1 MRMILK
7 SLHGENFKGIK
18 SIDIKFGEKKT
29 KISGQNAV
37 GKTTIFDMFSWLLF
51 NKNSAGEEKFNVR
64 PLDKN
69 NKRIDNVEIKV
80 VGVIEVDGKE
90 VELSKVQKQNWVKKR
105 GTDTVT
111 LQGNVNSFEIDG
123 YPKSEAE
130 FKAYVSNLAQS
141 EEMFKMLTNP
151 QYFSSL
157 KWKDQRDILMK
168 LTTEVSDVELAK
180 EMFDENAYA
189 ESLIEELEKAP
200 STDDI
205 RAKFQKA
212 LTEWKKKQAEIPVRI
227 DEAEKS
233 KVDVDVAEQEL
244 LKADLERKIEAV
256 DDRMENAGTEIGRLR
271 GKEMQLQFDMS
282 GIMQVMN
289 DELSAKRRGLDS
301 AKDDATREFN
311 DLHNQIQSA
320 ENQIKANEKTIS
332 DTDEE
337 RKNLGVEYNA
347 EFSKAFD
354 EMPYLFDESKWKFDE
369 STTVC
374 SLCGQKLPQD
384 KIESLKADFEQK
396 KADAKARAE
405 KQLEDARKAFDDA
418 KGGKLKDL
426 IAKGN
431 TCKAEIERLT
441 KENTKLQEDITALK
455 EQESKALAEQ
465 NDYAKQL
472 SEIPAEA
479 DYSQN
484 EEYVKL
490 KTEHDK
496 ILADIAKLESEGAD
510 KVVTDLKA
518 EKTNLQAQLDEVN
531 KVIAQAANNVA
542 IDDRI
547 ETLRDEQKEIGQ
559 KVADQEQ
566 MLYLLEEFIRFKL
579 NKVSESI
586 NSHFKTVNFKLFEMQ
601 LNGGMKD
608 CCECTV
614 NGVGYSDLNNGHKI
628 LAGLDIIRSLSELY
642 GVSVPIFVDNA
653 ESLTSNYTSDSQLVL
668 LIAKKPQYMDE
679 NGEIHDVDENY
690 DPKIHKLVY
699 DGSLKVEVS

>member
-1 MRMILK
+1 MKLK
-7 SLHGENFKGIK
+7 IRSLHMENFKGIK
-18 SIDIKFGEKKT
+18 SLDVNFSNKTSIK
-29 KISGQNAV
+29 GQNAA
-37 GKTTIFDMFSWLLF
+37 GKTTVFDAFTWLLF

-64 PLDKN
+64 PLDKDGN
-69 NKRIDNVEIKV
+69 RIDNVEIKV
-80 VGVIEVDGKE
+80 VAVLDVDGKE
-90 VELSKVQKQNWVKKR
+90 IELSKVQKQNWVKKR
-105 GTDTVT
+105 GTDTVA

-123 YPKSEAE
+123 YPKSEAD
-130 FKAYVSNLAQS
+130 FKEYISSLAQS
-141 EEMFKMLTNP
+141 EDMFKMLTNP

-157 KWKDQRDILMK
+157 KWKDQRDILMR
-168 LTTEVSDVELAK
+168 LATDVSDVELAQTDAK
-180 EMFDENAYA
+180 YA
-189 ESLIEELEKAP
+189 QLLGELEKAP

-212 LTEWKKKQAEIPVRI
+212 LTEWKKKQSEIPVRI

-244 LKADLERKIEAV
+244 AKVDLVRRIAECDKK
-256 DDRMENAGTEIGRLR
+256 MENAGSTLGDLR
-271 GKEMQLQFDMS
+271 SKEMQLQFDMS

-301 AKDDATREFN
+301 AKHDATREFN

-332 DTDEE
+332 DTDAE

-396 KADAKARAE
+396 KADAKARAT

-418 KGGKLKDL
+418 KGAKLKGL
-426 IAKGN
+426 IDKGN
-431 TCKAEIERLT
+431 ACKADIERLT
-441 KENTKLQEDITALK
+441 KENAKLQEDIVALK
-455 EQESKALAEQ
+455 EQESKALAKQ

-496 ILADIAKLESEGAD
+496 ILADIAK
-510 KVVTDLKA
+510 VVK
-518 EKTNLQAQLDEVN
+518 
-531 KVIAQAANNVA
+531 IS
-542 IDDRI
+542 R
-547 ETLRDEQKEIGQ
+547 
-559 KVADQEQ
+559 
-566 MLYLLEEFIRFKL
+566 
-579 NKVSESI
+579 
-586 NSHFKTVNFKLFEMQ
+586 
-601 LNGGMKD
+601 
-608 CCECTV
+608 
-614 NGVGYSDLNNGHKI
+614 YSTED
-628 LAGLDIIRSLSELY
+628 
-642 GVSVPIFVDNA
+642 
-653 ESLTSNYTSDSQLVL
+653 
-668 LIAKKPQYMDE
+668 
-679 NGEIHDVDENY
+679 
-690 DPKIHKLVY
+690 
-699 DGSLKVEVS
+699 

>member
-7 SLHGENFKGIK
+7 TLYMENFKGIK
-18 SIDIKFGEKKT
+18 SLDVNFSNKTSIK
-29 KISGQNAV
+29 GQNAT
-37 GKTTIFDMFSWLLF
+37 GKTTIFDAFTWLLF

-64 PLDKN
+64 PLDKDGN
-69 NKRIDNVEIKV
+69 RIDNVEIKV
-80 VGVIEVDGKE
+80 VAVLDVDGKE

-123 YPKSEAE
+123 YPKSEAD

-141 EEMFKMLTNP
+141 EDMFKMLTNP

-205 RAKFQKA
+205 RAKFSKA
-212 LTEWKKKQAEIPVRI
+212 LSEWKKKQAEIPVRI

-256 DDRMENAGTEIGRLR
+256 DDRMENAGTEIDRLR
-271 GKEMQLQFDMS
+271 GKEMQLQLDMS

-332 DTDEE
+332 DTDAE

-347 EFSKAFD
+347 EYANGFD
-354 EMPYLFDESKWKFDE
+354 ETPHLFDESKWTFDE

-374 SLCGQKLPQD
+374 SLCGQKLPED
-384 KIESLKADFEQK
+384 KIEQIKADFEQK
-396 KADAKARAE
+396 KADAKARAT

-418 KGGKLKDL
+418 KGAKLKGL

-441 KENTKLQEDITALK
+441 KENTKLQEDIVALK
-455 EQESKALAEQ
+455 EQESKALAKQ

-490 KTEHDK
+490 KAERDK

-614 NGVGYSDLNNGHKI
+614 NGVPYSTLNSGHRI
-628 LAGLDIIRSLSELY
+628 VAGLDIIRSLSELY
-642 GVSVPIFVDNA
+642 GVSVPIFIDNA
-653 ESLTSNYTSDSQLVL
+653 ESLNEFNVPDMDAQLIL
-668 LIAKKPQYMDE
+668 LSVSEDKQ
-679 NGEIHDVDENY
+679 
-690 DPKIHKLVY
+690 
-699 DGSLKVEVS
+699 LKVEGV

>member
-29 KISGQNAV
+29 KISGQNAT
-37 GKTTIFDMFSWLLF
+37 GKTTIFDAFTWLLF

-64 PLDKN
+64 PLDKDGN
-69 NKRIDNVEIKV
+69 RIDNVEIKV
-80 VGVIEVDGKE
+80 VAVLDVDGKE

-105 GTDTVT
+105 GTDTVA

-123 YPKSEAE
+123 YPKSEAD
-130 FKAYVSNLAQS
+130 FKDYVSGLAQS

-168 LTTEVSDVELAK
+168 LVAEVSDVELAQTDAK
-180 EMFDENAYA
+180 Y
-189 ESLIEELEKAP
+189 SPLIDELEKAP

-205 RAKFQKA
+205 RAKFSKA
-212 LTEWKKKQAEIPVRI
+212 LSEWKKKQAEIPVRI

-244 LKADLERKIEAV
+244 LKADLERKIEALEDLMAKSDV
-256 DDRMENAGTEIGRLR
+256 RID
-271 GKEMQLQFDMS
+271 EMRSEEMHCQFEMS
-282 GIMQVMN
+282 AIAQTMN
-289 DELSAKRRGLDS
+289 NELSSKKR
-301 AKDDATREFN
+301 E
-311 DLHNQIQSA
+311 I
-320 ENQIKANEKTIS
+320 ENQKY
-332 DTDEE
+332 DHE
-337 RKNLGVEYNA
+337 RKLEDVR
-347 EFSKAFD
+347 SSIRKAQDSIESNKKSISEQTLKKADLAKKYKEEKEKKFD
-354 EMPYLFDESKWKFDE
+354 DSKWVFDE

-374 SLCGQKLPQD
+374 SLCGQTLPED
-384 KIESLKADFEQK
+384 KIESLRADFSQR
-396 KADAKARAE
+396 KADAIEIFNEEHAKTLAMIVDDGNACAE
-405 KQLEDARKAFDDA
+405 MIKKLTENNKELENAINTLKLNEAEEIDIIKGFD
-418 KGGKLKDL
+418 
-426 IAKGN
+426 
-431 TCKAEIERLT
+431 
-441 KENTKLQEDITALK
+441 
-455 EQESKALAEQ
+455 EQISK
-465 NDYAKQL
+465 
-472 SEIPAEA
+472 IPTSA
-479 DYSQN
+479 DYTQN
-484 EEYVKL
+484 AEYVKL
-490 KTEHDK
+490 KAKQDK
-496 ILADIAKLESEGAD
+496 LLADIAELESKGAD
-510 KVVTDLKA
+510 KVVEDAKSDK
-518 EKTNLQAQLDEVN
+518 EKLNSQLDEVN
-531 KVIAQAANNVA
+531 KIIAQAANNVM

-614 NGVGYSDLNNGHKI
+614 NGVPYSTLNSGHRI
-628 LAGLDIIRSLSELY
+628 VAGLDIIRSLSELY

-653 ESLTSNYTSDSQLVL
+653 ESLNEFNVPD
-668 LIAKKPQYMDE
+668 MDE
-679 NGEIHDVDENY
+679 QLILLSVSED
-690 DPKIHKLVY
+690 KQ
-699 DGSLKVEVS
+699 LKVEGV

>member
-1 MRMILK
+1 M
-7 SLHGENFKGIK
+7 ENFKGIK
-18 SIDIKFGEKKT
+18 SLDVNFSNKTSIK
-29 KISGQNAV
+29 GQNAV
-37 GKTTIFDMFSWLLF
+37 GKTTIFDAFTWLLF

-64 PLDKN
+64 PLDKDG
-69 NKRIDNVEIKV
+69 KRIDNVEIKV
-80 VGVIEVDGKE
+80 VGVIKVDGKE

-105 GTDTVT
+105 GTNTVS
-111 LQGNVNSFEIDG
+111 LQGNPNSYEIDG

-130 FKAYVSNLAQS
+130 FKAYISGLAQS

-151 QYFSSL
+151 QYFPSL

-168 LTTEVSDVELAK
+168 LVAEVSDVELAQTDAK
-180 EMFDENAYA
+180 YTP
-189 ESLIEELEKAP
+189 LIGELEKAP

-205 RAKFQKA
+205 RAKFSKA
-212 LTEWKKKQAEIPVRI
+212 LSEWKKKQAEIPVRI

-233 KVDVDVAEQEL
+233 KVDVEEQEL

-256 DDRMENAGTEIGRLR
+256 DDRMENAGTEIDRLR

-320 ENQIKANEKTIS
+320 ENQIKANEKTIF
-332 DTDEE
+332 DTDAE

-354 EMPYLFDESKWKFDE
+354 ETPYLFDESKWVFDE
-369 STTVC
+369 NSTVC
-374 SLCGQKLPQD
+374 SLCGQQLPAN
-384 KIESLKADFEQK
+384 KIEQLKADFEQK
-396 KADAKARAE
+396 KADAKARAD

-418 KGGKLKDL
+418 KGAKLKGL
-426 IAKGN
+426 IDKGN
-431 TCKAEIERLT
+431 ACKADIKRLT
-441 KENTKLQEDITALK
+441 KENAKLQEDIVALK
-455 EQESKALAEQ
+455 EQESKALAKQ

-518 EKTNLQAQLDEVN
+518 EKADLQSQLDEVN

-586 NSHFKTVNFKLFEMQ
+586 NSHFNFKLFEMQ

-614 NGVGYSDLNNGHKI
+614 NGVPYSTLNSGHRI
-628 LAGLDIIRSLSELY
+628 VAGLDIIRSLSELY

-653 ESLTSNYTSDSQLVL
+653 ESLNEFNVPDMDAQLIL
-668 LIAKKPQYMDE
+668 LSVSEDKQ
-679 NGEIHDVDENY
+679 
-690 DPKIHKLVY
+690 
-699 DGSLKVEVS
+699 LKVEGV

>member
-7 SLHGENFKGIK
+7 SLHMENFKGIK
-18 SIDIKFGEKKT
+18 SLDVNFSNKTSIK
-29 KISGQNAV
+29 GQNAV
-37 GKTTIFDMFSWLLF
+37 GKTTIFDAFTWLLF

-64 PLDKN
+64 PLDEHN
-69 NKRIDNVEIKV
+69 NKIHNVEIKV
-80 VGVIEVDGKE
+80 VAVVSIDGKD
-90 VELSKVQKQNWVKKR
+90 VELSKTQKENWVKKR

-130 FKAYVSNLAQS
+130 FKAYISGLAQS

-180 EMFDENAYA
+180 TDAKYA
-189 ESLIEELEKAP
+189 PLIGELEKAP

-205 RAKFQKA
+205 RAKFSKA
-212 LTEWKKKQAEIPVRI
+212 LSEWKKKQAEIPVRI

-332 DTDEE
+332 DTDAE

-369 STTVC
+369 STTTVC

-396 KADAKARAE
+396 KVDAKARAT

-418 KGGKLKDL
+418 KGAKLKGL
-426 IAKGN
+426 INKGN
-431 TCKAEIERLT
+431 ACRADIERLN
-441 KENTKLQEDITALK
+441 KENAKSQEDIAELK
-455 EQESKALAEQ
+455 EQESKALAKQ

-472 SEIPAEA
+472 SEIPSEA

-496 ILADIAKLESEGAD
+496 ILADVAKLESEGAD

-518 EKTNLQAQLDEVN
+518 EKANLQSQLEEVN

-579 NKVSESI
+579 DKVSESI
-586 NSHFKTVNFKLFEMQ
+586 NSHFKTVNFKLFETQ
-601 LNGGMKD
+601 LNGGLKD

-614 NGVGYSDLNNGHKI
+614 NGVPYSALNSGHRI
-628 LAGLDIIRSLSELY
+628 VAGLDIIRSLSELY

-653 ESLTSNYTSDSQLVL
+653 ESLNEFNVPDMDAQLIL
-668 LIAKKPQYMDE
+668 LSVSEDKQ
-679 NGEIHDVDENY
+679 
-690 DPKIHKLVY
+690 
-699 DGSLKVEVS
+699 LKVEGM

>member
-1 MRMILK
+1 M
-7 SLHGENFKGIK
+7 ENFKGIK
-18 SIDIKFGEKKT
+18 SLDVNFSNKTSIK
-29 KISGQNAV
+29 GQNAA
-37 GKTTIFDMFSWLLF
+37 GKTTIFDAFTWLLF

-64 PLDKN
+64 PLDKDGN
-69 NKRIDNVEIKV
+69 RIDNVEIKV
-80 VGVIEVDGKE
+80 VAVLDVDGKE
-90 VELSKVQKQNWVKKR
+90 MELSKIQKQNWVKKR

-123 YPKSEAE
+123 YPKSEAD
-130 FKAYVSNLAQS
+130 FKAYVSGLAQS
-141 EEMFKMLTNP
+141 EDMFKMLTNP

-157 KWKDQRDILMK
+157 KWKDQRDILMR
-168 LTTEVSDVELAK
+168 LATDVSDVELAQTDAK
-180 EMFDENAYA
+180 YA
-189 ESLIEELEKAP
+189 PLLGELEKAP

-205 RAKFQKA
+205 RAKFSKA
-212 LTEWKKKQAEIPVRI
+212 LSGWKKKQAEIPVRI

-244 LKADLERKIEAV
+244 AKVDLVRRIAECDKK
-256 DDRMENAGTEIGRLR
+256 MENAGSALGDLR
-271 GKEMQLQFDMS
+271 SKEMQLQFDMS
-282 GIMQVMN
+282 GMEQTMN
-289 DELSAKRRGLDS
+289 RELSNKRS
-301 AKDDATREFN
+301 IMDAELRDCKNELEHFAVTISLKEK
-311 DLHNQIQSA
+311 QISD
-320 ENQIKANEKTIS
+320 NEKTITDA
-332 DTDEE
+332 DTE
-337 RKNLGVEYNA
+337 RKKLGEQYNSEKA
-347 EFSKAFD
+347 KAFD
-354 EMPYLFDESKWKFDE
+354 ETPYLFDESKRIFDE

-374 SLCGQKLPQD
+374 SLCGQKLPAD
-384 KIESLKADFEQK
+384 KIEQLKTDFEERK
-396 KADAKARAE
+396 TKAKADAKRKLNDSKSDFITKKE
-405 KQLEDARKAFDDA
+405 SNLEEIKAYGFA
-418 KGGKLKDL
+418 KKNL
-426 IAKGN
+426 I
-431 TCKAEIERLT
+431 EELT
-441 KENTKLQEDITALK
+441 KKNADLQMEIDSLKKQEQGTFTNKEELCKL
-455 EQESKALAEQ
+455 
-465 NDYAKQL
+465 L
-472 SEIPAEA
+472 SEIPEEA

-490 KTEHDK
+490 KAEHDK

-518 EKTNLQAQLDEVN
+518 EKADMQSQLDEVN

-614 NGVGYSDLNNGHKI
+614 NGVPYSTLNSGHRI
-628 LAGLDIIRSLSELY
+628 VAGLDIIRSLSELY

-653 ESLTSNYTSDSQLVL
+653 ESLNEFNVPDMDTQLIL
-668 LIAKKPQYMDE
+668 LSVSEDKQ
-679 NGEIHDVDENY
+679 
-690 DPKIHKLVY
+690 
-699 DGSLKVEVS
+699 LKVEGV

>member
-1 MRMILK
+1 MKMILK
-7 SLHGENFKGIK
+7 SLHLENFKGIK
-18 SIDIKFGEKKT
+18 NLDVNFSDKT
-29 KISGQNAV
+29 KIKGQNAA
-37 GKTTIFDMFSWLLF
+37 GKTTIFDAFTWLLF
-51 NKNSAGEEKFNVR
+51 NKNSAGEEKFNIR
-64 PLDKN
+64 PLDKDGN
-69 NKRIDNVEIKV
+69 RIDNVEIKV
-80 VGVIEVDGKE
+80 VGVLDVEGKE
-90 VELSKVQKQNWVKKR
+90 VMLSKVQKQNWVKKR
-105 GTDTVT
+105 GTNTVS
-111 LQGNVNSFEIDG
+111 LQGNPNTYEVDG
-123 YPKSEAE
+123 YPKSEAD
-130 FKAYVSNLAQS
+130 FKAYVSGLAQS
-141 EEMFKMLTNP
+141 EDMFKMLTNP

-168 LTTEVSDVELAK
+168 LISDFSDVELAK
-180 EMFDENAYA
+180 TDAKYAPLFD
-189 ESLIEELEKAP
+189 ELEKAP

-205 RAKFQKA
+205 RSKFSKA
-212 LTEWKKKQAEIPVRI
+212 LTEWKKKQTEIPVRI

-244 LKADLERKIEAV
+244 AKTDLTRKIS
-256 DDRMENAGTEIGRLR
+256 EIDGKIANSGSALNELR
-271 GKEMQLQFDMS
+271 EKEMQLQFDMS

-332 DTDEE
+332 DTDAE

-396 KADAKARAE
+396 KADAKARAT
-405 KQLEDARKAFDDA
+405 KQLEDARKTFDDA
-418 KGGKLKDL
+418 KGAKLKGL
-426 IAKGN
+426 IDKGN
-431 TCKAEIERLT
+431 ACKDDIERLT
-441 KENTKLQEDITALK
+441 KENADLQTSIGTLK
-455 EQESKALAEQ
+455 EQESKALAKQ

-472 SEIPAEA
+472 SEIPSEA
-479 DYSQN
+479 DYMQN
-484 EEYVKL
+484 HKYVEL
-490 KTEHDK
+490 KAEHDK
-496 ILADIAKLESEGAD
+496 ILADIVKLESEGAD
-510 KVVTDLKA
+510 KVVNDLKA
-518 EKTNLQAQLDEVN
+518 EKVDLQAQLDEVN

-547 ETLRDEQKEIGQ
+547 EMLRNEQKEIGQ

-566 MLYLLEEFIRFKL
+566 MLYLLEEFVRFKL
-579 NKVSESI
+579 DKISDSI

-614 NGVGYSDLNNGHKI
+614 NGVPYSTLNSGHRI
-628 LAGLDIIRSLSELY
+628 VAGLDIIRSLSEMY
-642 GVSVPIFVDNA
+642 GVSCPIFVDNA
-653 ESLTSNYTSDSQLVL
+653 ESLNEFNVPDMDAQLIL
-668 LIAKKPQYMDE
+668 LTVSEDKQ
-679 NGEIHDVDENY
+679 
-690 DPKIHKLVY
+690 
-699 DGSLKVEVS
+699 LKVEGV

>member
-7 SLHGENFKGIK
+7 SLHMENFKGIK
-18 SIDIKFGEKKT
+18 SLDVNFANKTSIK
-29 KISGQNAV
+29 GQNAV
-37 GKTTIFDMFSWLLF
+37 GKTTIFDAFTWLLF
-51 NKNSAGEEKFNVR
+51 NKNSAGDEKFNVR
-64 PLDKN
+64 PLDKDGH
-69 NKRIDNVEIKV
+69 RIDNVEIKV

-105 GTDTVT
+105 GTNTVS
-111 LQGNVNSFEIDG
+111 LQGNPNSYEIDG

-130 FKAYVSNLAQS
+130 FKAYISGLAQS

-168 LTTEVSDVELAK
+168 LVAEVSDVELAK

-205 RAKFQKA
+205 RAKFSKA
-212 LTEWKKKQAEIPVRI
+212 LSEWKKKQAEIPVRI

-256 DDRMENAGTEIGRLR
+256 DDRMENAGTEIDRLR

-332 DTDEE
+332 DTDAE

-354 EMPYLFDESKWKFDE
+354 EMPYLFDESKWVFDE
-369 STTVC
+369 NSTVC
-374 SLCGQKLPQD
+374 SLCGQQLPAN
-384 KIESLKADFEQK
+384 KIEQLKADFEQK
-396 KADAKARAE
+396 KADAKARAT

-418 KGGKLKDL
+418 KGAKLKGL
-426 IAKGN
+426 IDKGN
-431 TCKAEIERLT
+431 ACKDDIERLT
-441 KENTKLQEDITALK
+441 KENAKLQEDIVALK

-465 NDYAKQL
+465 NEYAKQL

-490 KTEHDK
+490 KAEHDK

-510 KVVTDLKA
+510 KIVTDLKA
-518 EKTNLQAQLDEVN
+518 EKADLQSQLEEVN

-614 NGVGYSDLNNGHKI
+614 NGVPYSTLNSGHRI
-628 LAGLDIIRSLSELY
+628 VAGLDIIRSLSELY

-653 ESLTSNYTSDSQLVL
+653 ESLNEFNVPDMDAQLIL
-668 LIAKKPQYMDE
+668 LSVSEDKQ
-679 NGEIHDVDENY
+679 
-690 DPKIHKLVY
+690 
-699 DGSLKVEVS
+699 LKVEGV

>member
-7 SLHGENFKGIK
+7 TLYMENFKGIK
-18 SIDIKFGEKKT
+18 SLDVNFSNKTSIK
-29 KISGQNAV
+29 GQNAT
-37 GKTTIFDMFSWLLF
+37 GKTTIFDAFTWLLF

-64 PLDKN
+64 PLDKDGN
-69 NKRIDNVEIKV
+69 RIDNVEIKV
-80 VGVIEVDGKE
+80 VAVLDVDGKE
-90 VELSKVQKQNWVKKR
+90 MELSKIQKQNWVKKR
-105 GTDTVT
+105 GTDTVA

-123 YPKSEAE
+123 YPKSEAD
-130 FKAYVSNLAQS
+130 FKAYVSGLAQS

-180 EMFDENAYA
+180 TDAKYA
-189 ESLIEELEKAP
+189 PLIGELEKAP

-205 RAKFQKA
+205 RAKFSKA
-212 LTEWKKKQAEIPVRI
+212 LSEWKKKQAEIPVRI

-332 DTDEE
+332 DTDAE

-369 STTVC
+369 STTTVC

-396 KADAKARAE
+396 KVDAKARAT

-418 KGGKLKDL
+418 KGAKLKGL
-426 IAKGN
+426 INKGN
-431 TCKAEIERLT
+431 ACKADIERLN
-441 KENTKLQEDITALK
+441 KENAKSQEDIAELK
-455 EQESKALAEQ
+455 EQESKALAKQ

-472 SEIPAEA
+472 SEIPSEA

-496 ILADIAKLESEGAD
+496 ILADVAKLESEGAD

-518 EKTNLQAQLDEVN
+518 EKADLQSQLEEVN

-614 NGVGYSDLNNGHKI
+614 NGVPYSTLNSGHRI
-628 LAGLDIIRSLSELY
+628 VAGLDIIRSLSELY

-653 ESLTSNYTSDSQLVL
+653 ESLNEFNVPDMDAQLIL
-668 LIAKKPQYMDE
+668 LSVSEDKQ
-679 NGEIHDVDENY
+679 
-690 DPKIHKLVY
+690 
-699 DGSLKVEVS
+699 LKVEGV

>member
-29 KISGQNAV
+29 KISGQNAS
-37 GKTTIFDMFSWLLF
+37 GKTTIFDIFSWLFF

-64 PLDKN
+64 PLDKDGH
-69 NKRIDNVEIKV
+69 RIDNVEIKV
-80 VGVIEVDGKE
+80 VGVIDVDGKE

-111 LQGNVNSFEIDG
+111 LQGNINSFEIDG

-130 FKAYVSNLAQS
+130 FKAYISGLAQS

-168 LTTEVSDVELAK
+168 LTTEVSDVEMAQTDAK
-180 EMFDENAYA
+180 YA
-189 ESLIEELEKAP
+189 PLIGELEKAP

-205 RAKFQKA
+205 RAKFSKA
-212 LTEWKKKQAEIPVRI
+212 LSEWKKKQAEIPVRI

-244 LKADLERKIEAV
+244 LKADLERKIEALEDLMAKSDV
-256 DDRMENAGTEIGRLR
+256 RID
-271 GKEMQLQFDMS
+271 EMRSEEMHCQFEMS
-282 GIMQVMN
+282 AIAQTMDN
-289 DELSAKRRGLDS
+289 ELSSK
-301 AKDDATREFN
+301 KHE
-311 DLHNQIQSA
+311 I
-320 ENQIKANEKTIS
+320 ENHKY
-332 DTDEE
+332 DRE
-337 RKNLGVEYNA
+337 RKLEDVRSSIRKAQDSIER
-347 EFSKAFD
+347 SKKSISEQTLKKSDLVKRYKEEKEKKFD
-354 EMPYLFDESKWKFDE
+354 DSKWIFDV

-374 SLCGQKLPQD
+374 SLCGQRLPED
-384 KIESLKADFEQK
+384 KIESLRADFSQRKSDAIEIFNEEHAKTLAMIVDDGNACAEMIKDLTKNNKELENTINTLKLHEAEEIDIIKGLDEQISK
-396 KADAKARAE
+396 IPSCAAYFMQNVEYA
-405 KQLEDARKAFDDA
+405 
-418 KGGKLKDL
+418 KLK
-426 IAKGN
+426 AKRD
-431 TCKAEIERLT
+431 ELR
-441 KENTKLQEDITALK
+441 
-455 EQESKALAEQ
+455 
-465 NDYAKQL
+465 
-472 SEIPAEA
+472 
-479 DYSQN
+479 
-484 EEYVKL
+484 
-490 KTEHDK
+490 
-496 ILADIAKLESEGAD
+496 ADIAELEPKGAD

-518 EKTNLQAQLDEVN
+518 KKADLQSQLDEVN

-579 NKVSESI
+579 DKVSESI

-614 NGVGYSDLNNGHKI
+614 NGVPYSTLNSGHRI
-628 LAGLDIIRSLSELY
+628 VAGLDIIRSLSELY

-653 ESLTSNYTSDSQLVL
+653 ESLNEFNVPDMDAQLIL
-668 LIAKKPQYMDE
+668 LSVSEDKQ
-679 NGEIHDVDENY
+679 
-690 DPKIHKLVY
+690 
-699 DGSLKVEVS
+699 LKVEGV

>member
-1 MRMILK
+1 MILK
-7 SLHGENFKGIK
+7 SIHMENFKGIK
-18 SIDIKFGEKKT
+18 SLDVNFSNKTNIK
-29 KISGQNAV
+29 GQNAA
-37 GKTTIFDMFSWLLF
+37 GKTTIFDAFTWLLF

-64 PLDKN
+64 PLDKDGN
-69 NKRIDNVEIKV
+69 RVDNVEIKV
-80 VGVIEVDGKE
+80 VAVLDVDGKE

-123 YPKSEAE
+123 YPKSEAD

-141 EEMFKMLTNP
+141 EDMFKMLTNP

-205 RAKFQKA
+205 RAKFSKA
-212 LTEWKKKQAEIPVRI
+212 LSEWKKKQAEIPVRI

-256 DDRMENAGTEIGRLR
+256 DDRMENAGTEIDRLR

-332 DTDEE
+332 DTDAE

-374 SLCGQKLPQD
+374 SLCGQKFPQD

-396 KADAKARAE
+396 KADAKARAT

-418 KGGKLKDL
+418 KGAKLKGL

-455 EQESKALAEQ
+455 EQESKALAKQ

-472 SEIPAEA
+472 SEISAEA

-518 EKTNLQAQLDEVN
+518 EKADLQSQLEEVN

-614 NGVGYSDLNNGHKI
+614 NGVPYSTLNSGHRI
-628 LAGLDIIRSLSELY
+628 VAGLDIIRSLSELY

-653 ESLTSNYTSDSQLVL
+653 ESLNEFNVPDMDAQLILLSVSEDSQL
-668 LIAKKPQYMDE
+668 
-679 NGEIHDVDENY
+679 
-690 DPKIHKLVY
+690 
-699 DGSLKVEVS
+699 KVEGV